1 MVPPIVVMRS
11 DPGRFIGIVVLA
23 SGLIGG
29 IGMMFSRYIEFVP
42 GLSSQEYGR
51 NATDTTNA
59 TYEALMQQRDPTHFA
74 HDKEAVP
81 WLSRLSRVF
90 PIWSHEYNRTG
101 TPCIMNNAPDYDPF
115 QQREQGSPS
124 NDGILFLKVDKA
136 GSSTVAGVGARI
148 AASLANRSAKVAPTE
163 NTQQGQH
170 IKACKNRLSH
180 IWSKRMANVIE
191 SRNKS
196 NSFLFTIIR
205 DPANRAIS
213 DFYYFAVGRDKVKPS
228 EDNLIRYLNATEN
241 FNLAKCLTR
250 RKATSTHP
258 QGTYAMDAGAMN
270 EEELQRIVEGVVRGI
285 DFIGTL
291 ERLDESMALL
301 QLILELETRD
311 VLFVPANE
319 GRIRKNVTP
328 AVHQYLSGDDWRL
341 HNRGDS
347 LLYRAV
353 NHSLDRTI
361 ESFGIERFQR
371 SLAQFRSDEQRVLN
385 ECGGPNVSE
394 VERGCYWA
402 GSGCNYKC
410 IDRIFP
416 MLSRL

>member
-1 MVPPIVVMRS
+1 MRS
-11 DPGRFIGIVVLA
+11 DPGRFIGIVVIAAGLLA
-23 SGLIGG
+23 G
-29 IGMMFSRYIEFVP
+29 IGVAFVRYIEFVP
-42 GLSSQEYGR
+42 GLSTQQEYAR
-51 NATDTTNA
+51 NATSTNNP
-59 TYEALMQQRDPTHFA
+59 TYGALAQRLA
-74 HDKEAVP
+74 HNEKTVP
-81 WLSRLSRVF
+81 WLFRLSRAF
-90 PIWSHEYNRTG
+90 PIWSNEYNRTA

-148 AASLANRSAKVAPTE
+148 AASLANRSANGEGK
-163 NTQQGQH
+163 H

-180 IWSKRMANVIE
+180 IWSKRMTNVIE

-205 DPANRAIS
+205 DPATRAIS
-213 DFYYFAVGRDKVKPS
+213 DFYYFAVGRDKVEPN
-228 EDNLIRYLNATEN
+228 ENNLIRYLNTTEN

-250 RKATSTHP
+250 RKATPTHP
-258 QGTYAMDAGAMN
+258 QGTYAMGVGAMN
-270 EEELQRIVEGVVRGI
+270 EEELRNMVVHGI

-328 AVHQYLSGDDWRL
+328 AVHAYLAGDEWRL
-341 HNRGDS
+341 HNRGDT

-361 ESFGIERFQR
+361 DAFGIEKFQR
-371 SLAQFRSDEQRVLN
+371 TLAQFHSDEQRVLE
-385 ECGGPNVSE
+385 ECDGPNVSE
-394 VERGCYWA
+394 AEKGCYWA

-410 IDRIFP
+410 IDRLFP
-416 MLSRL
+416 LLPSRLDLV